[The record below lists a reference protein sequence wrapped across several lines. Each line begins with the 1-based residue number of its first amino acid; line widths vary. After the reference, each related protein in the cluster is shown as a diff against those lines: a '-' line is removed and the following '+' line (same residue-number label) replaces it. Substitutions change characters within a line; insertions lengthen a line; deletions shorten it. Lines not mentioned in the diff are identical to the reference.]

1 MTSAN
6 LASSPS
12 DSAVSTP
19 AVQASPRAP
28 WWAGNAR
35 LVNLSGRLLGAH
47 VAHAGLIVFWT
58 GAMTLFEL
66 ARLDLAEPMGRQGLI
81 LIPHLA
87 TLGIGIGE
95 GGQIINPY
103 PFFVIGML
111 HLISSAVLGAGG
123 IFHSVRGSAIL
134 PEGDSF
140 SGYFSYRWEDER
152 KMSSILGIHLVLL
165 GIGAWLLVVKAM
177 FLGGLFDPW
186 AAEGGAVRV
195 VTNPTISAVKIFGYL
210 VGAQGSEGMA
220 AVNNLEDVVGGHMWV
235 GSLCLVGGL
244 WHGSTEPL
252 KWAKDLLV
260 WSGEAYLSYSQA
272 ALSYMGAL
280 AAYFVLVNDTVYP
293 EVFYGPVGAL
303 KYADGAVSARG
314 WLFAFHVAFAIL
326 FLLGH
331 IWHGIQARSKA
342 VGVNFSRDS
351 AVSTVAV
358 EAGVLATPLNSL
370 DFVRRFFANL
380 PIFRE
385 RLAPWRRGLEIGMAH
400 GYWLFGPFFLLGPL
414 RNSDQAG
421 LAGLASACALVVIAT
436 AGMTLY
442 GWVTFDRVHPARQKT
457 QTLDTLQ
464 LPRSLTTVSAWNQ
477 FALAFLIGGWGGAI
491 FASLLLGN
499 IQFFS
504 V

>member
-244 WHGSTEPL
+244 
-252 KWAKDLLV
+252 
-260 WSGEAYLSYSQA
+260 
-272 ALSYMGAL
+272 
-280 AAYFVLVNDTVYP
+280 
-293 EVFYGPVGAL
+293 
-303 KYADGAVSARG
+303 
-314 WLFAFHVAFAIL
+314 
-326 FLLGH
+326 
-331 IWHGIQARSKA
+331 
-342 VGVNFSRDS
+342 
-351 AVSTVAV
+351 
-358 EAGVLATPLNSL
+358 
-370 DFVRRFFANL
+370 
-380 PIFRE
+380 
-385 RLAPWRRGLEIGMAH
+385 
-400 GYWLFGPFFLLGPL
+400 
-414 RNSDQAG
+414 
-421 LAGLASACALVVIAT
+421 
-436 AGMTLY
+436 
-442 GWVTFDRVHPARQKT
+442 
-457 QTLDTLQ
+457 
-464 LPRSLTTVSAWNQ
+464 
-477 FALAFLIGGWGGAI
+477 
-491 FASLLLGN
+491 
-499 IQFFS
+499 
-504 V
+504 